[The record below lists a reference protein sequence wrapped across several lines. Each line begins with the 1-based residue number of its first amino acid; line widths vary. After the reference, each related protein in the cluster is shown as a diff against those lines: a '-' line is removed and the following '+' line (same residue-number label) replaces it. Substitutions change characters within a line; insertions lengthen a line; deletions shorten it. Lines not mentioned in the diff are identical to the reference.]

1 MSKWQQIRR
10 RDSLNKAIGIIN
22 IADEDPSLRIGSFAI
37 VNLRGKSHKV
47 LQRKIQMS
55 TLFKEL

>member
-1 MSKWQQIRR
+1 MSKWKQIR

-22 IADEDPSLRIGSFAI
+22 IADEHPSLRIGSFAI
-37 VNLRGKSHKV
+37 VNLRHESHKV

-55 TLFKEL
+55 TLFKELQ